1 MLQIKSHKFMKI
13 IMNLSCS
20 FILEHKKMFLAM
32 RNTLFIILICAF
44 QSIAGISYAQSTRL
58 SLDMKN
64 STVKEVLQK
73 IEQQSEFY
81 FLYNSELVDVQRK
94 VDVEVTN
101 EKIDNVLSKLFSG
114 NNVNILVQD
123 PHIILTPT
131 EENSTQQQ
139 KK

>member
-20 FILEHKKMFLAM
+20 FILEHKKMFFAM

-44 QSIAGISYAQSTRL
+44 QSIAGVSYAQSTRL

-81 FLYNSELVDVQRK
+81 FLYNSDLIDVQRK
-94 VDVEVTN
+94 VDVSVTN
-101 EKIDNVLSKLFSG
+101 EKIDNILNNLFS
-114 NNVNILVQD
+114 NNKAVSYT
-123 PHIILTPT
+123 HLTLPT
-131 EENSTQQQ
+131 
-139 KK
+139 KRIV

>member
-1 MLQIKSHKFMKI
+1 
-13 IMNLSCS
+13 
-20 FILEHKKMFLAM
+20 MFLAM

-131 EENSTQQQ
+131 EENSTQ
-139 KK
+139 